1 MKKTLIIIAALV
13 VIMAVAV
20 PVALAMTEPQKT
32 ELTALH
38 QQMYELRL
46 QILDKQVEAGLV
58 KAEDAAAIRERMEQ
72 SWATKLERMAEGDFA
87 FGQGRG
93 GGSMMRGLLGGGN
106 GCGNGQ
112 RRTGR

>member
-20 PVALAMTEPQKT
+20 PAALAMTEPERA

-38 QQMYELRL
+38 EQMHELRL

-58 KAEDAAAIRERMEQ
+58 TAEDAAEIRERMEQ
-72 SWATKLERMAEGDFA
+72 TWATKLERMSQGDFA
-87 FGQGRG
+87 FGPRQG
-93 GGSMMRGLLGGGN
+93 GGFMMRGASGGGN

>member
-1 MKKTLIIIAALV
+1 MKKTLIIIGALV
-13 VIMAVAV
+13 VIMAVVV
-20 PVALAMTEPQKT
+20 PAALAMTDPQQA

-38 QQMYELRL
+38 QQMHELRL

-58 KAEDAAAIRERMEQ
+58 KAEDAAEIRERMEQ

-87 FGQGRG
+87 FGQGQG
-93 GGSMMRGLLGGGN
+93 GGFMMRGAFGGGN